1 MEVVKWGFRIIGL
14 DSLEYGTWPFG
25 GEWEESDWEEANF
38 RRLDFDDRYNNWEE
52 YIEGNRTI
60 SGIRL
65 STDALV
71 AINLVHSTCLQ
82 PTLQV

>member
-1 MEVVKWGFRIIGL
+1 MDVLVWGFRIIGL

-25 GEWEESDWEEANF
+25 GEYWEESDWEEANF
-38 RRLDFDDRYNNWEE
+38 RRLDFDDRYNWEE
-52 YIEGNRTI
+52 NIEGNHTI

-71 AINLVHSTCLQ
+71 AINVVLSPCLQ